1 MKFLMKVCWEIRRKS
16 KKFPRKHLQSL
27 LMSPIGL
34 HTQWEFNSIQN
45 FLNWLIWF
53 DSIFLLKC
61 VVSLNLVERFQKLIF
76 PFILQLLYSTIWTFL
91 QKEFYTLRTQLDQ
104 EILNICNGISSE
116 DSLKNPEKVE
126 KIPMRTFTKSTISI
140 TRDSHSAS

>member
-1 MKFLMKVCWEIRRKS
+1 MCCFSKFGRKISEIN
-16 KKFPRKHLQSL
+16 FPIYFRS
-27 LMSPIGL
+27 
-34 HTQWEFNSIQN
+34 F
-45 FLNWLIWF
+45 
-53 DSIFLLKC
+53 
-61 VVSLNLVERFQKLIF
+61 V
-76 PFILQLLYSTIWTFL
+76 LYNMN
-91 QKEFYTLRTQLDQ
+91 FYTLRTQLDQ